1 MTRSFLALILFLTTV
16 HFCYAQ
22 NSVINSDDSISVKTD
37 IRAYYKVSQL
47 REVIVYKDSIITL
60 QAMQMNACD
69 KFADSLKFELNT
81 AIILGRNLQTNCKS
95 EISKIKRGQT
105 FIKVALYVLVPVVI
119 AESVFIYLK

>member
-1 MTRSFLALILFLTTV
+1 MTQFSFTLILILFLSTV
-16 HFCYAQ
+16 
-22 NSVINSDDSISVKTD
+22 SISYGQSKEDTLGVYTDVKS
-37 IRAYYKVSQL
+37 YFKVTQL
-47 REVIVYKDSIITL
+47 REVIVSKDSIISL
-60 QAMQMNACD
+60 QAIQVNACD

>member
-1 MTRSFLALILFLTTV
+1 MTQFSFTLILILFLSTV
-16 HFCYAQ
+16 
-22 NSVINSDDSISVKTD
+22 SISYGQSKEDTLGVYTDVKS
-37 IRAYYKVSQL
+37 YFKVTQL
-47 REVIVYKDSIITL
+47 REVIVSKDSIITL